1 MYEIYENIKCIHI
14 QKCQN
19 LYCISKARHFIY
31 SFIYIYIYI
40 YNMKYTY

>member
-31 SFIYIYIYI
+31 SFIYISYEIYI
-40 YNMKYTY
+40 LSFA